1 MRKKSRAIVIL
12 VVIVLLLV
20 LLIIISTIDNSLDQ
34 AIMIRYLGNF
44 TIGSL
49 ISLNIFDLVMIIV
62 KKKNFLLVT
71 ILNFILS
78 LFLFLLIELLFLGNV
93 FENVYVWSYSSVD
106 TPFLYKSVAIWA
118 GEAGSIITWM
128 IMNSFM
134 ILVYRL
140 KSDKIESKLFFYSI
154 IISIVIS
161 VVFFVIIAI
170 KAPFKIADI
179 PEFAPNGLGLNPL
192 LHSTFMLWHPL
203 FVFLAYATFLIPFT
217 ISVIKIFKPE
227 WNLKN
232 QHQKLLN
239 NFSLKFG
246 WLNITLAIGLG
257 AYWANQSLSW
267 GRYWG
272 WDPVE
277 TVSLLPWIFSTAYFH
292 SISFKKE
299 KKRIQEITIVSTFL
313 SVVFSTLITRGG
325 GFNSLHA
332 FTGTA
337 DLLYLVIIVGVMLVI
352 LGIYLIFISF
362 DMIVESFPNVNK
374 IVDYASF
381 LSFILLAFVFIFGL
395 IVSPITLLISL
406 NFDTVPLYLNI
417 NYYST
422 GALIPAILIGITLI
436 FCSLREIV
444 QKKTILIIIII
455 VSLLIQ
461 TLISYLL
468 KTYIDIQINPFIAI
482 FIISIFAALIP
493 LIKNFSFA
501 KGYGRFFK
509 VNGRNIIHLSISFI
523 FVGTLVGEGIIQTIV
538 YFLGFILSILGII
551 PLILIS
557 FIKKTESGK

>member
-1 MRKKSRAIVIL
+1 MRKKSRFIVIL
-12 VVIVLLLV
+12 VVVVLLLL
-20 LLIIISTIDNSLDQ
+20 LLIIISTINNSLVQ
-34 AIMIRYLGNF
+34 AIMIRYLGIF
-44 TIGSL
+44 TIVSL

-62 KKKNFLLVT
+62 KKKNFPLVT

-78 LFLFLLIELLFLGNV
+78 LFLFLLIELLFLGNI

-128 IMNSFM
+128 VMNSFM
-134 ILVYRL
+134 ILIYRL
-140 KSDKIESKLFFYSI
+140 KSDKIESKLFSYSV

-161 VVFFVIIAI
+161 VVFFIIIAI

-179 PEFAPNGLGLNPL
+179 PSFAPNGLGLNPL
-192 LHSTFMLWHPL
+192 LHSLFMVWHPL

-217 ISVIKIFKPE
+217 ISLIKIFKPE
-227 WNLKN
+227 WNFDN
-232 QHQKLLN
+232 PHQNLFY

-257 AYWANQSLSW
+257 AFWASQSLSW
-267 GRYWG
+267 GRFWG

-277 TVSLLPWIFSTAYFH
+277 TVSLLPWIFITAYFH

-299 KKRIQEITIVSTFL
+299 KKHIKEITIVSTFL

-337 DLLYLVIIVGVMLVI
+337 DLLYLVIIIGLMLVI

-374 IVDYASF
+374 IVDYGSF

-406 NFDTVPLYLNI
+406 NFNTVPLYLNI

-422 GALIPAILIGITLI
+422 GALIPAILIGISLI
-436 FCSLREIV
+436 FCSLRGIV
-444 QKKTILIIIII
+444 QKKTILIIII
-455 VSLLIQ
+455 VGLLIQ
-461 TLISYLL
+461 SLISYLL
-468 KTYIDIQINPFIAI
+468 KTYTDIQLNPLIAI
-482 FIISIFAALIP
+482 FIISIIATLIP

-509 VNGRNIIHLSISFI
+509 VNGRHIIHLSISFI
-523 FVGTLVGEGIIQTIV
+523 LVGTLAGEGIIQTIV
-538 YFLGFILSILGII
+538 YFVGFILSLLGII
-551 PLILIS
+551 PLILIP
-557 FIKKTESGK
+557 FIKKKESGK